1 MLKKDSKR
9 RWIARARN
17 GGWIPHT
24 AAMQHPGLIDRL
36 REMGLLYSP
45 TIDAWAEGCKAIDQ
59 LVDLTICAGLPNH
72 EQEMGQVFQEQVR
85 FGSCWYT
92 LPNAK
97 APLPPT
103 VT

>member
-45 TIDAWAEGCKAIDQ
+45 TVDGWAEGCKSA
-59 LVDLTICAGLPNH
+59 DLTDLTVCA
-72 EQEMGQVFQEQVR
+72 R
-85 FGSCWYT
+85 
-92 LPNAK
+92 PNAK